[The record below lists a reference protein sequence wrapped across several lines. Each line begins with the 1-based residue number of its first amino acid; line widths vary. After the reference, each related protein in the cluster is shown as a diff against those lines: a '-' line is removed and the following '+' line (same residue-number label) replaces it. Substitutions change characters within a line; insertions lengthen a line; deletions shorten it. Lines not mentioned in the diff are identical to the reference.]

1 MKYYGIIQMRHGA
14 DHVFVYN
21 EDQIK
26 AEIEHLA
33 KIGHPDVL
41 NETMLPT
48 DPVKKSNGI
57 YDKGVEVSDIWPYGG
72 SNNNCSII
80 CLLENEQD
88 VLTFLNGPALG
99 PDLEDPMYCDM
110 SEYYYEIETDEGC
123 AAEIL
128 EKYNLTAKEVEKK
141 ACEYFNQNMKIF
153 EDLGTDYDGIEEMR
167 LSDVELLSDIKNFIK
182 SIDMKEISF
191 DGDMYEKEADVKGIP
206 TDLAGKLLFFNR
218 KAIGGWTEPSPWN
231 DDYEKEVS
239 KVVYHIEI
247 TQEDGVATAKGQF
260 RFEGKVL
267 ELNSADKN
275 PHIEEAMDEI
285 ILGYVNCKVFGAI
298 SQLTISKE
306 DLDRCDAVYNDYDG
320 MVYTPKE
327 IKDIFTADMLEEI
340 RLDAIEKGMKDPK
353 FDIEINIMSC
363 KDGEVAA
370 NVVPSIYDAAD
381 EHSEPDCTFLE
392 PYYVKVDDTAK
403 ERFLNDMAREQEQE
417 KV

>member
-26 AEIEHLA
+26 VEIEYLA
-33 KIGHPDVL
+33 KIGHPDIL
-41 NETMLPT
+41 NEAILPT

-72 SNNNCSII
+72 SNNNCSMI

-99 PDLEDPMYCDM
+99 PDVEDPMFCDM
-110 SEYYYEIETDEGC
+110 SEYYYDIETDEGC
-123 AAEIL
+123 AKDVL
-128 EKYNLTAKEVEKK
+128 ESLHLTVEEVVRKAMEAVDQEKAVFEALELNYNGL
-141 ACEYFNQNMKIF
+141 
-153 EDLGTDYDGIEEMR
+153 EEMR
-167 LSDVELLSDIKNFIK
+167 FSEASMLLEIKNFIR
-182 SIDMKEISF
+182 SIDMKNAVFVGNEDYKNAVF
-191 DGDMYEKEADVKGIP
+191 DVPDH
-206 TDLAGKLLFFNR
+206 LAGELLHD
-218 KAIGGWTEPSPWN
+218 N
-231 DDYEKEVS
+231 DITYQWKEDFADQVS
-239 KVVYHIEI
+239 KVKFCIGIE
-247 TQEDGVATAKGQF
+247 QNDGLSEAAG
-260 RFEGKVL
+260 RFYIGDKTL
-267 ELNSADKN
+267 EVCADE

-285 ILGYVNCKVFGAI
+285 ILGYVNRQVFGAI

-340 RLDAIEKGMKDPK
+340 RLEAIEKGMKDPK

-363 KDGEVAA
+363 KDGTIIA
-370 NVVPSIYDAAD
+370 NITPFIYDEAD